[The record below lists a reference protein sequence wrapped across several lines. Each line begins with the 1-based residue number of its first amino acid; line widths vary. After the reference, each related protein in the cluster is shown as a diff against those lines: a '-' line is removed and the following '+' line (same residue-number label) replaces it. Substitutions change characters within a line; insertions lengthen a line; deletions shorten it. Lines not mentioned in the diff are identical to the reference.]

1 MMFFQVIK
9 NYPGLPELLY
19 IQPSVTW
26 GEMLVTSQHMHFE
39 EEWRGVPKRRKNNH
53 NCCGFVPISVSNHT
67 PHQYTPMLVHLY
79 HPPSYSEH
87 EEEWSLQFRTMHLVV
102 IQAVQC
108 QKIMIVANIS
118 LLVLVV
124 SCGLALRY
132 GQKKI
137 FDIFFQ
143 LCFYAELCAGGL
155 NFGIQNHMTTV
166 LKMVHNSFF
175 HDLFYK
181 SF

>member
-1 MMFFQVIK
+1 MEGGFK
-9 NYPGLPELLY
+9 
-19 IQPSVTW
+19 
-26 GEMLVTSQHMHFE
+26 
-39 EEWRGVPKRRKNNH
+39 KKKNNH
-53 NCCGFVPISVSNHT
+53 NCCGFVPIFVSNHT
-67 PHQYTPMLVHLY
+67 PHQYTYVSALISSPLHIQSMRRNEVFN
-79 HPPSYSEH
+79 SEPCTW
-87 EEEWSLQFRTMHLVV
+87 WSSSVP
-102 IQAVQC
+102 
-108 QKIMIVANIS
+108 KNNVANIS
-118 LLVLVV
+118 SLVLVV
-124 SCGLALRY
+124 NCGLALRY

-143 LCFYAELCAGGL
+143 LCFYSKLCAGGL

>member
-1 MMFFQVIK
+1 MFQLKLCECVPRFMIFFQVIK

-79 HPPSYSEH
+79 HPPFI
-87 EEEWSLQFRTMHLVV
+87 FR
-102 IQAVQC
+102 AW
-108 QKIMIVANIS
+108 
-118 LLVLVV
+118 
-124 SCGLALRY
+124 
-132 GQKKI
+132 
-137 FDIFFQ
+137 
-143 LCFYAELCAGGL
+143 GGMKSS
-155 NFGIQNHMTTV
+155 IQNHAPGGNTSSSVPKNNDCCKHFIASSGGELWSCITIWPEENLWHLLSIM
-166 LKMVHNSFF
+166 F
-175 HDLFYK
+175 LF
-181 SF
+181 

>member
-1 MMFFQVIK
+1 MKSSIQ
-9 NYPGLPELLY
+9 NHAPG
-19 IQPSVTW
+19 
-26 GEMLVTSQHMHFE
+26 G
-39 EEWRGVPKRRKNNH
+39 
-53 NCCGFVPISVSNHT
+53 
-67 PHQYTPMLVHLY
+67 
-79 HPPSYSEH
+79 
-87 EEEWSLQFRTMHLVV
+87 
-102 IQAVQC
+102 AVQC

-118 LLVLVV
+118 SLVLVV
-124 SCGLALRY
+124 NCGLALRY

-143 LCFYAELCAGGL
+143 LCFYSKLCAGGL